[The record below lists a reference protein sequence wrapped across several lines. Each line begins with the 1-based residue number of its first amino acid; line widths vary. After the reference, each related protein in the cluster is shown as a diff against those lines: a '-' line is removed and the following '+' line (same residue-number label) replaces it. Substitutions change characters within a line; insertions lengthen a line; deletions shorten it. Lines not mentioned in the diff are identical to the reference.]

1 MKKGM
6 KTSLRVD
13 EITEARMSTHST
25 KLTQTTNAIFLFK
38 TERAYIKYVAG
49 MAEVF
54 YKSFK
59 IIFVAQETIDLNISC
74 RSNVFGKY
82 FMTSP
87 ISFSFLLSRVV
98 LTVIFKFQIT
108 NIRNNIQI
116 NSKKNL

>member
-25 KLTQTTNAIFLFK
+25 KLTQTTNAKFMFK
-38 TERAYIKYVAG
+38 TEGAYIKYVAG

-59 IIFVAQETIDLNISC
+59 INFVAQETIDLNISC
-74 RSNVFGKY
+74 CNNFFGKY

-87 ISFSFLLSRVV
+87 ISFSFL
-98 LTVIFKFQIT
+98 FKAY
-108 NIRNNIQI
+108 
-116 NSKKNL
+116 L